1 VGSDEM
7 YLAGDIA
14 SGVNAAFQQA
24 QQAMSA
30 ITSGTFTVT
39 KDNVLAAGRI
49 IESQANA
56 LQIVWR
62 ERGRALRVLPPGKDD
77 VSVRMAKAWNDVL
90 VDNQDSY
97 YNRIREYVLGLKKLA
112 VQLGDT
118 AKAYGY
124 TEDEIAAA
132 FGTKGA

>member
-1 VGSDEM
+1 M

-49 IESQANA
+49 IESQADA
-56 LQIVWR
+56 LQKVWR
-62 ERGRALRVLPPGKDD
+62 ERRHDLRIQPPGTDD
-77 VSVRMAKAWNDVL
+77 VSVRMAKAWNEVL
-90 VDNQDSY
+90 VDNDDSY
-97 YNRIREYVLGLKKLA
+97 DTRIRDYVLGLKKLA
-112 VQLGDT
+112 VQLGDA
-118 AKAYGY
+118 AKTYGF
-124 TEDEIAAA
+124 TEDQIATA
-132 FGTKGA
+132 FGKKGA